1 MVRAARKN
9 SRRPPFPR
17 TVEGIAEFFRRAQ
30 LGIPFFMRGLGKAKS
45 GGRAQSAALP
55 EQGSKAPRFA
65 AVPVTGAPAGVL
77 GAFVLGLPAVKCAAN
92 AGFAGGASNCRWGSV
107 FKKPSACYNA
117 RFYRQTL
124 SNQTTAPGSGPFC
137 LWQNSRQS
145 SAARAFGGSPERR
158 LDAPLISFC
167 AGAALFP
174 NKPRHRALKSALYI
188 WDIPA
193 AGRRAKKQ
201 PFKWKS
207 LPPLQWQARFAPSR
221 HRLYSDERITFFVFL

>member
-55 EQGSKAPRFA
+55 KHGCKAPRFA

-107 FKKPSACYNA
+107 LKKPSACYNA

-137 LWQNSRQS
+137 LWQKILVKVPLRGLL
-145 SAARAFGGSPERR
+145 FGGGSPERR

-193 AGRRAKKQ
+193 AGRRAQKTA
-201 PFKWKS
+201 F
-207 LPPLQWQARFAPSR
+207 
-221 HRLYSDERITFFVFL
+221 

>member
-1 MVRAARKN
+1 MRSARSPRRLRRRERGVDVYSGIFPRVGMVRAARKN

-17 TVEGIAEFFRRAQ
+17 TVAGIAEFFRRAQ
-30 LGIPFFMRGLGKAKS
+30 LGIPFFMRGFWKAKS

-92 AGFAGGASNCRWGSV
+92 AGFACGASDCRWGSV
-107 FKKPSACYNA
+107 LKKPSACYNA

-137 LWQNSRQS
+137 LWQKILVKVPLRGLLGARPNGGLARPGFLFARGLRCFRISR
-145 SAARAFGGSPERR
+145 AIAR
-158 LDAPLISFC
+158 
-167 AGAALFP
+167 
-174 NKPRHRALKSALYI
+174 
-188 WDIPA
+188 
-193 AGRRAKKQ
+193 
-201 PFKWKS
+201 
-207 LPPLQWQARFAPSR
+207 
-221 HRLYSDERITFFVFL
+221 